1 MHTNDKNTQTH
12 PRDIRFTVL
21 SVLGMIFIVDGHL
34 NNSFLDWGGMFP
46 YYSFHVPL
54 FLFISGYFYRPDF
67 PSEGDLSLHNLFI
80 EPFITG
86 HQFVY
91 NLAAWFVPALF
102 LVEVVNLFLRRLM
115 GGIIKKEWFRTLLY
129 LVIGISG
136 ILLAM
141 SEKNTGP
148 WLPLVRTMFFLPIY
162 QFGVLYRAELERH
175 DSWNGFLYFGL
186 LFLIQMFLHLKGY
199 RLVYEAVF
207 LPGFHKS
214 HPSLCD
220 SGNRDCFLAP
230 DCPFDLPRL
239 EKNRAICFFRQ
250 PHIHHHAPS
259 SDGAYGCKNRIR
271 TPVFHLRC
279 GSCLYLSETA
289 YYLN

>member
-1 MHTNDKNTQTH
+1 M
-12 PRDIRFTVL
+12 
-21 SVLGMIFIVDGHL
+21 
-34 NNSFLDWGGMFP
+34 
-46 YYSFHVPL
+46 
-54 FLFISGYFYRPDF
+54 
-67 PSEGDLSLHNLFI
+67 SLHNLFI

-102 LVEVVNLFLRRLM
+102 LIEVVNLFLRRLM
-115 GGIIKKEWFRTLLY
+115 GGMIKKEWFLTLLY

-141 SEKNTGP
+141 SGKNTGA
-148 WLPLVRTMFFLPIY
+148 WLSLVRTMFFLPIY

-207 LPGFHKS
+207 CRDFTNPILPYVTAATGIAFW
-214 HPSLCD
+214 L
-220 SGNRDCFLAP
+220 RIA
-230 DCPFDLPRL
+230 RL
-239 EKNRAICFFRQ
+239 ISPAFEKNRAICFFGS
-250 PHIHHHAPS
+250 HTYTVMLHHLTALMAAKTCFALLAKTTSLFPDFDFAQYKS
-259 SDGAYGCKNRIR
+259 NIWYYYFPDNLPQFRILFLLLAICLPLGVRYGWEKYGRKKFG
-271 TPVFHLRC
+271 P
-279 GSCLYLSETA
+279 GSMC
-289 YYLN
+289 